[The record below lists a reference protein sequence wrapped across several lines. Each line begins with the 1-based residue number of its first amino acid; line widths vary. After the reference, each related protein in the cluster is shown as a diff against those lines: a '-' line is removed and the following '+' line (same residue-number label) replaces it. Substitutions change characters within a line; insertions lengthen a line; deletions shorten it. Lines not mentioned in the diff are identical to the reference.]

1 MENLFV
7 YKLSKTNYENLDAD
21 ITFTTTP
28 NLPLISLGYHN
39 YIERTGTT
47 YKTITSQIESTNDFY
62 NIVLPYDSNTA
73 NYDDNIINKT
83 KEFLKIDKDVDNNL
97 LIIWEILFLFDLI
110 NKKDI
115 SCLSL
120 ENEDFNIGIKQYISK
135 LTDIK
140 KQKINTI
147 KLKDKSKSNADLIV
161 CNFSHDEEYKNYI
174 ILLQQLLISLKYQN
188 SKGSLVIKL
197 SGTYTLQ
204 TLKLIYILISFYEES
219 YIYKPLLSKASSSDK
234 YLICKNFKNK
244 DDKLSYNIEKIIVSY
259 KDKYIFDIFLNLILP
274 KEFINTF
281 KFINIKLG
289 NYFQIVLNDIIVY
302 IKENNY
308 FGDKYHSY
316 KKKQIENSVFWVT
329 NFLQNKNKEDLIK
342 SFKLLLEKYNMEQ
355 TNFISNLIK

>member
-7 YKLSKTNYENLDAD
+7 YKLPITKNDNLNAD
-21 ITFTTTP
+21 IIFSTTP

-39 YIERTGTT
+39 YIERTETT
-47 YKTITSQIESTNDFY
+47 FKTITSQIESTNDFY
-62 NIVLPYDSNTA
+62 NIVLPYDSYTA

-83 KEFLKIDKDVDNNL
+83 KEFLKVDVDNNL
-97 LIIWEILFLFDLI
+97 LIIWEILFLFDLL
-110 NKKDI
+110 NKKEV

-120 ENEDFNIGIKQYISK
+120 ENEDFNMGIKQYITK

-140 KQKINTI
+140 KQKINSI

-161 CNFSHDEEYKNYI
+161 CNFLYDKEYKNYI
-174 ILLQQLLISLKYQN
+174 ILLQQLLISQKYQN

-219 YIYKPLLSKASSSDK
+219 YIYKPLLSKASNSDK
-234 YLICKNFKNK
+234 YLICKKFKSK
-244 DDKLSYNIEKIIVSY
+244 DDKLIYNLEKIIINC
-259 KDKYIFDIFLNLILP
+259 KDKYIFDIFLTLILP
-274 KEFINTF
+274 KEFINIF
-281 KFINIKLG
+281 KFINIKIA
-289 NYFQIVLNDIIVY
+289 NYFQIILNDIIIY

-316 KKKQIENSVFWVT
+316 KKKQIENSIFWIT
-329 NFLQNKNKEDLIK
+329 NFLQNKNKDDLIK
-342 SFKLLLEKYNMEQ
+342 TFKLILEKYNMEQ
-355 TNFISNLIK
+355 TNFISNIIK